1 MLILARRIGESIMIG
16 DQVELTVVDIKGD
29 QVKLGI
35 NAPSQ
40 VKVYRREVYA
50 AIQEENRAAAA
61 AAPQALP
68 SLQGLMGR
76 NPASGKPAAPGSGS
90 PAAPGGIPPAAP
102 GSGSP
107 AAPGSGSPAAPGS
120 IPPKRDPRAR

>member
-1 MLILARRIGESIMIG
+1 MLILARRIGETIMIG

-35 NAPSQ
+35 NAPAQ

-50 AIQEENRAAAA
+50 AIQEENRAAAS
-61 AAPQALP
+61 AAPQTLP

-76 NPASGKPAAPGSGS
+76 NQSAGKPGAP

-102 GSGSP
+102 GG
-107 AAPGSGSPAAPGS
+107 
-120 IPPKRDPRAR
+120 PPRRDPRAR

>member
-16 DQVELTVVDIKGD
+16 DQVEISVVDIKGD

-35 NAPSQ
+35 NAPPQ

-61 AAPQALP
+61 AAPKSLP
-68 SLQGLMGR
+68 HIEGLLEKKQG
-76 NPASGKPAAPGSGS
+76 PSGP
-90 PAAPGGIPPAAP
+90 
-102 GSGSP
+102 
-107 AAPGSGSPAAPGS
+107 
-120 IPPKRDPRAR
+120 

>member
-16 DQVELTVVDIKGD
+16 DQVEISVVDIKGD

-35 NAPSQ
+35 KAPSQ

-61 AAPQALP
+61 ASPGNLPALDE
-68 SLQGLMGR
+68 LLGT
-76 NPASGKPAAPGSGS
+76 PAKPPDSGASSA
-90 PAAPGGIPPAAP
+90 
-102 GSGSP
+102 
-107 AAPGSGSPAAPGS
+107 
-120 IPPKRDPRAR
+120 

>member
-16 DQVELTVVDIKGD
+16 DQVEISVVDIKGD

-35 NAPSQ
+35 KAPSQ

-61 AAPQALP
+61 AAPKSLP
-68 SLQGLMGR
+68 RIEGLLEKPQKEAGG
-76 NPASGKPAAPGSGS
+76 PEEPAAK
-90 PAAPGGIPPAAP
+90 
-102 GSGSP
+102 
-107 AAPGSGSPAAPGS
+107 
-120 IPPKRDPRAR
+120 PKP

>member
-16 DQVELTVVDIKGD
+16 DQVEISVVDIKGD

-35 NAPSQ
+35 NAPPQ

-61 AAPQALP
+61 GAPGTLP
-68 SLQGLMGR
+68 RLEGLLAPGSQR
-76 NPASGKPAAPGSGS
+76 TPPGAPGKTAPGPGKPAGGATSPGQKDE
-90 PAAPGGIPPAAP
+90 PPG
-102 GSGSP
+102 
-107 AAPGSGSPAAPGS
+107 
-120 IPPKRDPRAR
+120 